1 MVLDS
6 GHNLVEGIPY
16 TDSPYIVCSHICT
29 SSPNIKILQKNGIC
43 YNWLTGT
50 DILLSKDYSLY

>member
-29 SSPNIKILQKNGIC
+29 ASPNIKILQKNGIC
-43 YNWLTGT
+43 YNWLTGH
-50 DILLSKDYSLY
+50 IVIQRL